1 MAFPEDPPLLS
12 KVKWYPP
19 GPAALHHSMQRPG
32 LDFLDVTTQ
41 ISTQIFWMF
50 TTQIW
55 MIFWM
60 TMMLMMFTIFSQVVW
75 TKGGLD
81 GSVPVGNRS
90 SSADEILRPADP
102 RGRW

>member
-1 MAFPEDPPLLS
+1 
-12 KVKWYPP
+12 
-19 GPAALHHSMQRPG
+19 MQRPG

-75 TKGGLD
+75 AKGGLD

-90 SSADEILRPADP
+90 SGADEILRPADP